1 MAIVLKKKPVHL
13 CIAFPAYT
21 GQVYASTMMAVVGD
35 VVQLS
40 QRGVMVSTILKTGN
54 ADIADCRALI
64 VAEFLA
70 NPEFTH
76 LMMIDSDVTWV
87 PGAIPRLLSHDVDF
101 VAGLYPKRSDPITF
115 DFRSEH
121 DKGAEISVTLDDKG
135 LMEVWG
141 VPAGFMMM
149 KRGMLEKM
157 RDHYSGLAFD
167 VDSRVSPCG
176 KAWDLF
182 DAYRV
187 GGAKLGEDY
196 GFCQRWR
203 DIGGR
208 VLVDPAITMGHMG
221 YKLFTGTLGH
231 VTEPEEEQEAA

>member
-1 MAIVLKKKPVHL
+1 MTVVLKKKPAHL

-21 GQVYASTMMAVVGD
+21 GQVFASTMMSVVGD
-35 VVQLS
+35 VVQLA
-40 QRGVMVSTILKTGN
+40 QHGVMVSTIVKTGN

-70 NPEFTH
+70 NPAFTH
-76 LMMIDSDVTWV
+76 LMMIDSDVTWA

-101 VAGLYPKRSDPITF
+101 VCGLYPKRSDPITF

-121 DKGAEISVTLDDKG
+121 GRGADIAITLDDKG

-141 VPAGFMMM
+141 VPAGFMVM
-149 KRGMLEKM
+149 KRSMLERM
-157 RDHYSGLAFD
+157 RDSYSELAFD
-167 VDSRVSPCG
+167 VDSKISPCG

-187 GGAKLGEDY
+187 GGTKLGEDY

-203 DIGGR
+203 DIGGK
-208 VLVDPAITMGHMG
+208 VMIDPAITMGHLG
-221 YKLFTGTLGH
+221 YKLFAGQLGY
-231 VTEPEEEQEAA
+231 VEQIEEKAA